1 MTEKGKPVILGIS
14 GSLRKDANTDK
25 LMQYIST
32 QFEGRNSIFEWVH
45 PKDFKQVISNNKLEE
60 LGTMFTATPPSILP
74 TCKVV

>member
-32 QFEGRNSIFEWVH
+32 QFEGRNSIFEWVLSLIH
-45 PKDFKQVISNNKLEE
+45 I
-60 LGTMFTATPPSILP
+60 
-74 TCKVV
+74 